1 MPPIPTG
8 PFTMP
13 MMNGFVPKKIQPWIY
28 VLFAFCF
35 QLAGG
40 MYAGAMPHVMG
51 DMCIMRE
58 DVTMIVLC
66 GVIGVNMPFPFL
78 FRFSSGSPTVSS
90 SSLLLLPLLYA
101 TGYACTQSLCRCCAC
116 FLMWQDSLS
125 CAERLS
131 VCLTCSCG

>member
-1 MPPIPTG
+1 
-8 PFTMP
+8 

-28 VLFAFCF
+28 VFFAFLF

-78 FRFSSGSPTVSS
+78 SASSSGSPT
-90 SSLLLLPLLYA
+90 A
-101 TGYACTQSLCRCCAC
+101 
-116 FLMWQDSLS
+116 S
-125 CAERLS
+125 CS
-131 VCLTCSCG
+131 

>member
-1 MPPIPTG
+1 
-8 PFTMP
+8 MP

-28 VLFAFCF
+28 VVFAFFF

-78 FRFSSGSPTVSS
+78 FRFKFRFTNRQ
-90 SSLLLLPLLYA
+90 LLITAALA
-101 TGYACTQSLCRCCAC
+101 IAACNWLC
-116 FLMWQDSLS
+116 M
-125 CAERLS
+125 
-131 VCLTCSCG
+131 

>member
-28 VLFAFCF
+28 VFFAFFF

-78 FRFSSGSPTVSS
+78 FRFKFRFTNRQ
-90 SSLLLLPLLYA
+90 LLITAALA
-101 TGYACTQSLCRCCAC
+101 IAACNWLCMYTESVPVLCI
-116 FLMWQDSLS
+116 LS
-125 CAERLS
+125 YVA
-131 VCLTCSCG
+131 

>member
-28 VLFAFCF
+28 VLFAFLF

-78 FRFSSGSPTVSS
+78 FRFSSGSPTASCSS
-90 SSLLLLPLLYA
+90 RQLSL
-101 TGYACTQSLCRCCAC
+101 
-116 FLMWQDSLS
+116 
-125 CAERLS
+125 
-131 VCLTCSCG
+131 